1 MEKKCSTEVFIP
13 PTFRSKHAES
23 LIVLSLYQ
31 LHSPFLT
38 VLQNWVK
45 MIADSVET
53 MAFQLYNPAQTKTH
67 TEDGYITQ
75 AVKVWTRRCKVSSNF
90 AKDMIDVFMGYII
103 FQAHTHT
110 PKPLGNTDPKR
121 KTQANKSSSSK
132 TSVDQTTTTPAAQ
145 LMGFQGRHNFQP
157 LTLWYTE
164 S

>member
-1 MEKKCSTEVFIP
+1 
-13 PTFRSKHAES
+13 
-23 LIVLSLYQ
+23 
-31 LHSPFLT
+31 
-38 VLQNWVK
+38 
-45 MIADSVET
+45 

-75 AVKVWTRRCKVSSNF
+75 AVKVWTSLE
-90 AKDMIDVFMGYII
+90 DMKT
-103 FQAHTHT
+103 HTHT

-164 S
+164 L